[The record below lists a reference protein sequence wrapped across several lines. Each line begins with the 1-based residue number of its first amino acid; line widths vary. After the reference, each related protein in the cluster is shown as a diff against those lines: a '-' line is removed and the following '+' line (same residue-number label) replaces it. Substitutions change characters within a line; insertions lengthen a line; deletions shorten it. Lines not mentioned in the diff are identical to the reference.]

1 MCRAVHI
8 VKMVTFKMF
17 LVENSAIRAQK
28 GVSLWATTS
37 IIANTIDLTSRLDI
51 NIHSRL
57 DGSCSTGEFGGRNI
71 GMTWKVNTANTF
83 GMSMVRVMVGGWVRV
98 MGVRGTI
105 PRSGMGRMMGGMF
118 VGVICTMG
126 EIRLATG
133 TLEFSWGT
141 IAGFRCSIPRCRCG
155 FMVSGFWRW
164 RSIRFR
170 NMRSW
175 SMVRSSGS
183 WSMVGSNRC
192 RFVVGR
198 CRRNIG
204 SGFMVGWCWR
214 NIGSRSRGMVRFNF
228 RGWSMIGSSGGWGMI
243 KGKFEWCSYSWGG
256 GMMRGDWGWSRG
268 IGRMSRGMG
277 NITTEGA
284 DIRRLVWISFG
295 SFIFFSSF
303 LVGTNCESIVKN

>member
-1 MCRAVHI
+1 MA
-8 VKMVTFKMF
+8 
-17 LVENSAIRAQK
+17 
-28 GVSLWATTS
+28 
-37 IIANTIDLTSRLDI
+37 
-51 NIHSRL
+51 
-57 DGSCSTGEFGGRNI
+57 
-71 GMTWKVNTANTF
+71 WKVNTANAF

-105 PRSGMGRMMGGMF
+105 PRSGMGRMMGDMF

-126 EIRLATG
+126 EIRFATW
-133 TLEFSWGT
+133 TFEFSWGT
-141 IAGFRCSIPRCRCG
+141 ITGFRCSIPRFRCSISRCRCG

-164 RSIRFR
+164 R

-175 SMVRSSGS
+175 RLVRGCGS
-183 WSMVGSNRC
+183 WSMVGSDWC
-192 RFVVGR
+192 GFVVGR

-228 RGWSMIGSSGGWGMI
+228 RGWSMIGSSRGWGMI

-256 GMMRGDWGWSRG
+256 GMMRGDWGRSRG
-268 IGRMSRGMG
+268 IGRMGRRVG

-284 DIRRLVWISFG
+284 DIRRLVWISFWP
-295 SFIFFSSF
+295 FIFVSFF
-303 LVGTNCESIVKN
+303 LVGTNFESIVKN